1 MPMAVKTSIR
11 TKIAI
16 TCFAGAVALCLA
28 FFINSRAYQAIHSSV
43 DELTN
48 PQVKLSLVNNILFQ
62 IQGMEDTYQEAILA
76 PKSKKINEFIARHD
90 STVLV
95 IQSFQEISKGDTLQ
109 LALTDSILHLLAVR
123 QSILQNYFF
132 YRKKLITNQPFKEQ
146 LLELDSTLQAQ
157 STVVDSLVIQRKD
170 FESASSYDTL
180 GEEGSKNWWNKIF
193 KSSKKKSP
201 VVKRSQINS
210 TETTTDT
217 LLLTK
222 KNYDD
227 SLARTVINEI
237 IVEQESRRSDFFSKE
252 AELSQIDRLFHL
264 KINELLLAVQRNIE
278 QQTQE
283 TSQLSEQTISSTLN
297 TFIIVII
304 LFIVLSTAIAIMI
317 AWDVTRANRYREQLE
332 IAKAEAEQNSITRQ
346 RFLSNMSHE
355 IRTPLQSIVGYSD
368 MLHSKFPREKYVG
381 AIMESSHHLLEIVNE
396 ILDFQKIQTTGIV
409 LRKEPFD
416 LLHAVEQVKQIFEL
430 EASKRS
436 ISLTTEYIG
445 VEEVLLNG
453 DEYRIK
459 QILINLIGNA
469 IKFTTEGGIHV
480 KVEVVQK
487 PKVNYLQL
495 EVIDTG
501 VGIPMNDQNRIFQ
514 EFEQIEVPMEK
525 RRQGTGLG
533 LSIVKSIVE
542 AHKGKIQLKSEEGK
556 GTSITVV
563 LPTEI
568 LSEGISSS
576 VANSPTYCV
585 PKSLELWMVDDDEL
599 ILSLVSK
606 MLHQQDIIHRV
617 FNNADAMLQAA
628 ESGRPHMVLIDYR
641 MPDMNGL
648 DVLVKLKSILP
659 SFVRYISVTAQAL
672 PEEMEELRRTGFDD
686 ILLKPFRVEDFMTML
701 ERHFQRN
708 SEALSNM
715 FGDDS
720 DTIESILIQ
729 FKEDS
734 AADLKLLKSFLPE
747 TNTNDYA
754 LLFHRV
760 AGRCG
765 QVGFEYWAM
774 YFRVLELECRAKQ
787 VAPSVSEKSF
797 AEEAL
802 YFVTTQ

>member
-1 MPMAVKTSIR
+1 MAVKTSIR

-16 TCFAGAVALCLA
+16 TCFVGAVALCLA
-28 FFINSRAYQAIHSSV
+28 FFINSRAYKAIHSSV

-62 IQGMEDTYQEAILA
+62 IQGMEDAYQEAILA

-95 IQSFQEISKGDTLQ
+95 IQSFQEVSKDDTLQ

-157 STVVDSLVIQRKD
+157 STVVDSLVIQRKEL
-170 FESASSYDTL
+170 ESNSSYDTI
-180 GEEGSKNWWNKIF
+180 GEEGSKNWWSKIF
-193 KSSKKKSP
+193 GSSKKKSP
-201 VVKRSQINS
+201 IIKRSETNS

-227 SLARTVINEI
+227 SLARSVINEI
-237 IVEQESRRSDFFSKE
+237 IVEQESRRSDFFSRE
-252 AELSQIDRLFHL
+252 AELNKIDHLFHL
-264 KINELLLAVQRNIE
+264 KINELLLTVQRNIE
-278 QQTQE
+278 QQTKA
-283 TSQLSEQTISSTLN
+283 TSELSEQTISSTLN
-297 TFIIVII
+297 TFIIVIV

-332 IAKAEAEQNSITRQ
+332 LAKLEAEQNSITRQ

-368 MLHSKFPREKYVG
+368 MLHSKFPREKYVS

-396 ILDFQKIQTTGIV
+396 ILDFQKIQTAGIV
-409 LRKEPFD
+409 LRKEPYD

-430 EASKRS
+430 EAAKRS
-436 ISLTTEYIG
+436 ISLTTEYQG

-480 KVEVVQK
+480 KVDVVQK
-487 PKVNYLQL
+487 PKVSYLQL
-495 EVIDTG
+495 EVSDTG
-501 VGIPMNDQNRIFQ
+501 VGIPAADQDRIFQ

-542 AHKGKIQLKSEEGK
+542 AHKGRIQLKSEEGK
-556 GTSITVV
+556 GTSITIT
-563 LPTEI
+563 LPAEI
-568 LSEGISSS
+568 LSEGITSS
-576 VANSPTYCV
+576 VITVPSFHL

-606 MLHQQDIIHRV
+606 MLHQQDIHHRV
-617 FNNADAMLQAA
+617 FNNADAMLHAA
-628 ESGRPHMVLIDYR
+628 ESGRPHVVLIDYR

-672 PEEMEELRRTGFDD
+672 PEEMEELRRTGFED
-686 ILLKPFRVEDFMTML
+686 ILLKPFRVEDFISML
-701 ERHFQRN
+701 EKQFQRN
-708 SEALSNM
+708 SETLTAM
-715 FGDDS
+715 FGDDHA
-720 DTIESILIQ
+720 TIHTILTQ
-729 FKEDS
+729 FKEDT
-734 AADLKLLKSFLPE
+734 AIDLHLLRSF
-747 TNTNDYA
+747 TDTTHTDDYA

-765 QVGFEYWAM
+765 QVGFSYWSM
-774 YFRVLELECRAKQ
+774 YFRCLELECRAKKI
-787 VAPSVSEKSF
+787 SVSEQEKF
-797 AEEAL
+797 VAEQAL
-802 YFVTTQ
+802 VFMLAS

>member
-1 MPMAVKTSIR
+1 MAVKTSIR

-16 TCFAGAVALCLA
+16 TCFVGAVALCLA
-28 FFINSRAYQAIHSSV
+28 FFINSRAYKAIHSSV

-62 IQGMEDTYQEAILA
+62 IQGMEDAYQEAILA

-95 IQSFQEISKGDTLQ
+95 IQSFQEVSKDDTLQ

-157 STVVDSLVIQRKD
+157 STVVDSLVIQRKEL
-170 FESASSYDTL
+170 ESNSSYDTI
-180 GEEGSKNWWNKIF
+180 GEESSKNWWSKIF
-193 KSSKKKSP
+193 GSTKKKSP
-201 VVKRSQINS
+201 TIKRSETNS

-227 SLARTVINEI
+227 SLARSVINEI
-237 IVEQESRRSDFFSKE
+237 IVEQESRRSDFFSRE
-252 AELSQIDRLFHL
+252 AELNKIDHLFHL
-264 KINELLLAVQRNIE
+264 KINELLLTVQRNIE
-278 QQTQE
+278 QQTKA
-283 TSQLSEQTISSTLN
+283 TSELSEQTISSTLN
-297 TFIIVII
+297 TFIIVIV

-332 IAKAEAEQNSITRQ
+332 LAKLEAEQNSITRQ

-368 MLHSKFPREKYVG
+368 MLHSKFPREKYVS

-396 ILDFQKIQTTGIV
+396 ILDFQKIQTAGIV
-409 LRKEPFD
+409 LRKEPYD

-436 ISLTTEYIG
+436 ISLTTAYQG

-469 IKFTTEGGIHV
+469 IKFTTEGGIHL
-480 KVEVVQK
+480 KVDVVQK
-487 PKVNYLQL
+487 PKVSYLQL
-495 EVIDTG
+495 EVSDTG
-501 VGIPMNDQNRIFQ
+501 VGIPAADQDRIFQ

-542 AHKGKIQLKSEEGK
+542 AHKGTIQLKSEEGK
-556 GTSITVV
+556 GTSITIT
-563 LPTEI
+563 LPAEI
-568 LSEGISSS
+568 LSEGITSAIVTMPSFHL
-576 VANSPTYCV
+576 

-606 MLHQQDIIHRV
+606 MLHQQDIHHRV
-617 FNNADAMLQAA
+617 FNNADAMLHAA
-628 ESGRPHMVLIDYR
+628 ESGRPHVVLIDYR

-686 ILLKPFRVEDFMTML
+686 ILLKPFRVEDFISML
-701 ERHFQRN
+701 EKQFQRN
-708 SEALSNM
+708 SETLTAM
-715 FGDDS
+715 FVNDHE
-720 DTIESILIQ
+720 TIHTILTQ
-729 FKEDS
+729 FKEDTAS
-734 AADLKLLKSFLPE
+734 DLHLLRSF
-747 TNTNDYA
+747 TDTTHSDDYA

-765 QVGFEYWAM
+765 QVGFSHWSM
-774 YFRVLELECRAKQ
+774 YFRCLELECRAKKI
-787 VAPSVSEKSF
+787 SVSEQEKF
-797 AEEAL
+797 VAEQAL
-802 YFVTTQ
+802 VFMLAS